1 MIELAERPADT
12 SPPRLPAGW
21 YDPDSSA
28 FEPLAVAPPMTDEVA
43 VGLAPAGTGY
53 RVFAAERGAG
63 DADEASAGLPARRTT
78 SSV

>member
-28 FEPLAVAPPMTDEVA
+28 FEPALGAAATTDATAAGRLPTNVVRESEQTVEATDE
-43 VGLAPAGTGY
+43 
-53 RVFAAERGAG
+53 
-63 DADEASAGLPARRTT
+63 GLPAR
-78 SSV
+78 

>member
-12 SPPRLPAGW
+12 TTPNQPGGW

-28 FEPLAVAPPMTDEVA
+28 FEPLAVAAPSTNAVA
-43 VGLAPAGTGY
+43 AGLEPAGTGY
-53 RVFAAERGAG
+53 RVSAVERAAGETAESR
-63 DADEASAGLPARRTT
+63 SGLPTRRTT